1 MSQNISKDSE
11 NVFFKQLLKLTN
23 LTKQLHES
31 GLKDNINLP
40 RICVIG
46 NQSSG
51 KTSVLESIIG
61 LDILPK
67 GDGVVTRRPLELHLN
82 HINAGEPWAEFEE
95 RKDIKFTDFTKL
107 EETIEELTEE
117 LSEMNR
123 KIINKPIIMNIYS
136 QTCPDLTLFD
146 LPGIYRVPI
155 GDCPKN
161 IELIT
166 QNITQKYIE
175 DPLTIILC
183 VIPANSDIWTSDSL
197 RMAKE
202 IDESRERTIGVL
214 TKIDIM
220 DQGTDVRKFLLNEEI
235 PLKLGYV
242 GMINRS
248 KQDRVNKLSLAEMK
262 IKEKEFFKS
271 HSAYNDLS
279 SELLGTEALI
289 NKLTKLYFKM
299 VKENCPIIDNAINER
314 IKKVEKELADL
325 KELKNEM
332 QINICDENISN
343 TQVNKKIDEKK
354 EITSTEKEK
363 PKEPD
368 SKPKNNVK
376 KKYGNLFG

>member
-117 LSEMNR
+117 LSG
-123 KIINKPIIMNIYS
+123 IINKPIILNIYS
-136 QTCPDLTLFD
+136 QTCPDLTLID
-146 LPGIYRVPI
+146 LPGIERIPL
-155 GDCPKN
+155 GECPKN
-161 IELIT
+161 VDIIGKIIT
-166 QNITQKYIE
+166 KKYIE

-197 RMAKE
+197 RLAKE
-202 IDESRERTIGVL
+202 IDENRERTIGVL

-235 PLKLGYV
+235 PLKMGYV

-248 KQDRVNKLSLAEMK
+248 KQDRVNKLSLAEAK

-354 EITSTEKEK
+354 ETTSTEQEK

>member
-1 MSQNISKDSE
+1 MSQNISEDSK
-11 NVFFKQLLKLTN
+11 NVLFKRFGKLTN
-23 LTKQLHES
+23 LTKQLREA
-31 GLKDNINLP
+31 GVKDNINLP

-46 NQSSG
+46 NQMSG
-51 KTSVLESIIG
+51 KSSVLESIIG

-67 GDGVVTRRPLELHLN
+67 GDGIVNRRALELHLN
-82 HINAGEPWAEFEE
+82 HLNSGKPWAEFEE

-117 LSEMNR
+117 LSG
-123 KIINKPIIMNIYS
+123 IINKPIILNIYS

-146 LPGIYRVPI
+146 LPGIFRVPI
-155 GDCPKN
+155 GDCPRN

-183 VIPANSDIWTSDSL
+183 VIRANSDIWTSGSL

-202 IDESRERTIGVL
+202 IDESGERTIGIL

-248 KQDRVNKLSLAEMK
+248 KQDRVNKLSLAEAK

-299 VKENCPIIDNAINER
+299 VKENCPIIVNEINER
-314 IKKVEKELADL
+314 IKKVEKELTDL

-343 TQVNKKIDEKK
+343 TQVNKKIEEKK
-354 EITSTEKEK
+354 ETTSTEQEK

-368 SKPKNNVK
+368 SKPKNKVK
-376 KKYGNLFG
+376 KAYGNLFG

>member
-197 RMAKE
+197 RLAKE
-202 IDESRERTIGVL
+202 IDESRERIIGVL

-235 PLKLGYV
+235 PLKMGYV

-248 KQDRVNKLSLAEMK
+248 KQDRVNKLSLAEAK

-343 TQVNKKIDEKK
+343 TQVNKKIEEKK
-354 EITSTEKEK
+354 ETTSTEQEK

-368 SKPKNNVK
+368 SKPKNKVK
-376 KKYGNLFG
+376 KTYGNLFG

>member
-1 MSQNISKDSE
+1 MSQNISDDSK
-11 NVFFKQLLKLTN
+11 NVLFKRFGKLTN
-23 LTKQLHES
+23 LTKQLREA
-31 GLKDNINLP
+31 GVKDNINLP

-46 NQSSG
+46 NKMSG
-51 KTSVLESIIG
+51 KSSVLESIIG

-67 GDGVVTRRPLELHLN
+67 GDGIVNRRALELHLN
-82 HINAGEPWAEFEE
+82 HINSGEPWAEFEE

-107 EETIEELTEE
+107 EETIEELNEE
-117 LSEMNR
+117 LRGKYNE
-123 KIINKPIIMNIYS
+123 IINKPIILNIYS
-136 QTCPDLTLFD
+136 QTCPDLTLID
-146 LPGIYRVPI
+146 LPGIERIPM
-155 GDCPKN
+155 GECPKN
-161 IELIT
+161 VDIIGKIIT
-166 QNITQKYIE
+166 KKYIE

-235 PLKLGYV
+235 PLKMGYV

-248 KQDRVNKLSLAEMK
+248 KQDRVNKLSLAEAK

-354 EITSTEKEK
+354 ETTSTEQEK

>member
-40 RICVIG
+40 RVCVVG

-146 LPGIYRVPI
+146 LPGIFRVPI
-155 GDCPKN
+155 GDCPRN

-166 QNITQKYIE
+166 QNITQKYID

-183 VIPANSDIWTSDSL
+183 VIGVNSDIWTYGSL

-202 IDESRERTIGVL
+202 IDESGERTIGIL

-242 GMINRS
+242 GIRNRS

-354 EITSTEKEK
+354 ETTSTEQEK

>member
-117 LSEMNR
+117 LSG
-123 KIINKPIIMNIYS
+123 IINKPIILNIYS

-146 LPGIYRVPI
+146 LPGIFRVPI
-155 GDCPKN
+155 GDCPRN

-183 VIPANSDIWTSDSL
+183 VIRANSDIWTSGSL

-202 IDESRERTIGVL
+202 IDESGERTIGIL

-235 PLKLGYV
+235 PLKMGYV

-248 KQDRVNKLSLAEMK
+248 KQDRVNKLSLAEAK

-343 TQVNKKIDEKK
+343 TQVNKKIEEKK
-354 EITSTEKEK
+354 ETTSTEKEK

>member
-1 MSQNISKDSE
+1 MSQNISKNSE

-146 LPGIYRVPI
+146 LPGIFRVPI
-155 GDCPKN
+155 GDCPRN

-183 VIPANSDIWTSDSL
+183 VIRANSDIWTFGSL

-202 IDESRERTIGVL
+202 IDESGERTIGIL

-235 PLKLGYV
+235 PLKMGYV

-248 KQDRVNKLSLAEMK
+248 KQDRVNKLSLAEAK

-354 EITSTEKEK
+354 ETTSTEQEK

>member
-31 GLKDNINLP
+31 GLKENINLP

-67 GDGVVTRRPLELHLN
+67 GDGIVNRRALELHLN
-82 HINAGEPWAEFEE
+82 HINSGEPWAEFEE

-123 KIINKPIIMNIYS
+123 KIINKPIILNIYS

-146 LPGIYRVPI
+146 LPGIFRVPI
-155 GDCPKN
+155 GDCPRN

-183 VIPANSDIWTSDSL
+183 VINANSDIWTSGSL

-202 IDESRERTIGVL
+202 IDESGERTIGIL

-235 PLKLGYV
+235 PLKMGYV

-343 TQVNKKIDEKK
+343 TQVNKKIEEKK
-354 EITSTEKEK
+354 ETTSTEQEK
-363 PKEPD
+363 PKDPD
-368 SKPKNNVK
+368 SKPKNKVK

>member
-23 LTKQLHES
+23 LTKQFHES
-31 GLKDNINLP
+31 GLKENINLP

-117 LSEMNR
+117 LSG
-123 KIINKPIIMNIYS
+123 IINKPIILNIYS

-146 LPGIYRVPI
+146 LPGIFRVPI
-155 GDCPKN
+155 GDCPRN

-183 VIPANSDIWTSDSL
+183 VIRANSDIWTSGSL

-202 IDESRERTIGVL
+202 IDESGERTIGIL

-235 PLKLGYV
+235 PLKMGYV

-248 KQDRVNKLSLAEMK
+248 KQDRVNKLSLAEAK

-332 QINICDENISN
+332 QINICDDNISN

>member
-117 LSEMNR
+117 LSG
-123 KIINKPIIMNIYS
+123 IINKPIIMNIYS

-146 LPGIYRVPI
+146 LPGIFRVPI
-155 GDCPKN
+155 GDCPRN

-183 VIPANSDIWTSDSL
+183 VIRANSDIWTSGSL

-202 IDESRERTIGVL
+202 IDESGERTIGIL

-235 PLKLGYV
+235 PLKMGYV

-248 KQDRVNKLSLAEMK
+248 KQDRVNKLSLAEAK

-332 QINICDENISN
+332 QINICDDNISN

-354 EITSTEKEK
+354 ETTSTEKEK

>member
-1 MSQNISKDSE
+1 M
-11 NVFFKQLLKLTN
+11 
-23 LTKQLHES
+23 
-31 GLKDNINLP
+31 
-40 RICVIG
+40 
-46 NQSSG
+46 
-51 KTSVLESIIG
+51 
-61 LDILPK
+61 
-67 GDGVVTRRPLELHLN
+67 HLN

-117 LSEMNR
+117 LSG
-123 KIINKPIIMNIYS
+123 IINKPIIMNIYS

-146 LPGIYRVPI
+146 LPGIFRVPI
-155 GDCPKN
+155 GDCPRN

-183 VIPANSDIWTSDSL
+183 VIRANSDIWTSGSL

-202 IDESRERTIGVL
+202 IDESGERTIGIL

-242 GMINRS
+242 GIRNRS

-332 QINICDENISN
+332 QINICDDNISN

-354 EITSTEKEK
+354 ETTSTEQEK

>member
-117 LSEMNR
+117 LSG
-123 KIINKPIIMNIYS
+123 IINKPIILNIYS

-175 DPLTIILC
+175 EPLTIILC
-183 VIPANSDIWTSDSL
+183 VIPANSDIRPFASL

-202 IDESRERTIGVL
+202 IDESGERTIGIL

-235 PLKLGYV
+235 PLKMGYV

-248 KQDRVNKLSLAEMK
+248 KQDRVNKLSLAEAK

-332 QINICDENISN
+332 QINICDDNISN

-354 EITSTEKEK
+354 ETTYTEQEK

-368 SKPKNNVK
+368 SKPKNKVK

>member
-82 HINAGEPWAEFEE
+82 HLNAGEPWAEFEE
-95 RKDIKFTDFTKL
+95 RRDIKFTDFTKL

-146 LPGIYRVPI
+146 LPGIVRVPI
-155 GDCPKN
+155 GDCPRN

-183 VIPANSDIWTSDSL
+183 VIGVNSDIWTYGSL

-202 IDESRERTIGVL
+202 IDESGERTIGIL

-242 GMINRS
+242 GIRNRS
-248 KQDRVNKLSLAEMK
+248 KQDRINKLSLAEMK

-354 EITSTEKEK
+354 ETTSTEQEK

>member
-40 RICVIG
+40 RVCVVG

-117 LSEMNR
+117 LSG
-123 KIINKPIIMNIYS
+123 IINKPIILNIYS

-146 LPGIYRVPI
+146 LPGIVRVPI
-155 GDCPKN
+155 GDCPRN

-183 VIPANSDIWTSDSL
+183 VIRANSDIWTSCSL

-202 IDESRERTIGVL
+202 IDESGERTIGIL

-242 GMINRS
+242 GIRNRS

-299 VKENCPIIDNAINER
+299 VKENCPIIVNEINER
-314 IKKVEKELADL
+314 IKKVEKELTDL

-343 TQVNKKIDEKK
+343 TQVNKKIEEKK
-354 EITSTEKEK
+354 ETTSTEQEK

-368 SKPKNNVK
+368 SKPKNKVK

>member
-1 MSQNISKDSE
+1 MSQNISEDSK

-31 GLKDNINLP
+31 GLKENITLP

-117 LSEMNR
+117 LSG
-123 KIINKPIIMNIYS
+123 IINKPIILNIYS

-146 LPGIYRVPI
+146 LPGIFRVPI
-155 GDCPKN
+155 GDCPRN

-183 VIPANSDIWTSDSL
+183 VIRANSDIWTSGSL

-202 IDESRERTIGVL
+202 IDESGERTIGIL

-235 PLKLGYV
+235 PLKMGYV

-248 KQDRVNKLSLAEMK
+248 KQDRVNKLSLAEAK

-271 HSAYNDLS
+271 HSAYNDLP

-314 IKKVEKELADL
+314 IKKVEKELAD
-325 KELKNEM
+325 
-332 QINICDENISN
+332 
-343 TQVNKKIDEKK
+343 
-354 EITSTEKEK
+354 
-363 PKEPD
+363 
-368 SKPKNNVK
+368 
-376 KKYGNLFG
+376 

>member
-146 LPGIYRVPI
+146 LPGIFRVPI
-155 GDCPKN
+155 GDCPRN

-175 DPLTIILC
+175 EPLTIILC
-183 VIPANSDIWTSDSL
+183 VIPANNDIRPFASL

-202 IDESRERTIGVL
+202 IDESGERTIGIL

-235 PLKLGYV
+235 PLKMGYV

-248 KQDRVNKLSLAEMK
+248 KQDRVNKLSLAEAK

-354 EITSTEKEK
+354 ETTSTEKEK

>member
-95 RKDIKFTDFTKL
+95 RRDIKFTDFTKL

-146 LPGIYRVPI
+146 LPGIVRVPI
-155 GDCPKN
+155 GDCPRN

-166 QNITQKYIE
+166 QNITKKYIE

-183 VIPANSDIWTSDSL
+183 VIRANSDIWTSGSL

-202 IDESRERTIGVL
+202 IDESGERTIGIL

-242 GMINRS
+242 GIRNRS

-332 QINICDENISN
+332 QINICDDNISN

-354 EITSTEKEK
+354 ETTSTEKEK

>member
-1 MSQNISKDSE
+1 MSQNISEDSK
-11 NVFFKQLLKLTN
+11 NALFKRFGKLTN

-67 GDGVVTRRPLELHLN
+67 GDGIVNRRALELHLN
-82 HINAGEPWAEFEE
+82 HINSGEPWAEFEE

-107 EETIEELTEE
+107 EETIEELNEE
-117 LSEMNR
+117 LRGKYNE
-123 KIINKPIIMNIYS
+123 IINKPIIMNIYS

-146 LPGIYRVPI
+146 LPGIVRVPI
-155 GDCPKN
+155 GDCPRN

-183 VIPANSDIWTSDSL
+183 VIGVNSDIWTYGSL

-202 IDESRERTIGVL
+202 IDESGERTIGIL

-242 GMINRS
+242 GIRNRS

-299 VKENCPIIDNAINER
+299 VKENCPIIVNEINER
-314 IKKVEKELADL
+314 IKKVEKELTDL

-332 QINICDENISN
+332 QINICDDNISN

-354 EITSTEKEK
+354 ETTSTEKEK
-363 PKEPD
+363 LKEPD